1 MQIFDEHALD
11 AQDVADLLHVSRN
24 TVYNLV
30 KEGLLSSYMVGRK
43 MRFTL
48 SDVDD
53 YIARERVDAS
63 KDKTAQS
70 VAHKKTNQLVSE
82 GTLARNRDD
91 FTLAGNDMLADVL
104 ANILGQNQM
113 PISRAYVNSYHAL
126 EGMYRGQYGAAVIH
140 LFDRASQKHNLPF
153 VQSLVPGKSLVVF
166 HLASR
171 QVGLIVPKRNQKK
184 ILKMRDL
191 TREDVFPAL
200 RELGASER
208 IMFDEYLV
216 QTGAPA
222 SAFGRGI
229 EARSSLSAAEF
240 VAAGYADVTLGN
252 EQTAGL
258 VKGLGFIPLQKE
270 ELVLVLVKETEYE
283 QIVYKMRDLLVGDVF
298 KAEVSRVGSYDLSRC
313 GNILYEV

>member
-53 YIARERVDAS
+53 YIARERVEAS
-63 KDKTAQS
+63 KGKTVQTAL
-70 VAHKKTNQLVSE
+70 HKETKHAVSE
-82 GTLARNRDD
+82 GALARNRDD

-113 PISRAYVNSYHAL
+113 PISRAYVNSYNAL
-126 EGMYRGQYGAAVIH
+126 EGMYRGQYDAAVIH
-140 LFDRASQKHNLPF
+140 LFDRASQKYNLPF
-153 VQSLVPGKSLVVF
+153 VQRLVPGKSLIVF
-166 HLASR
+166 YLASR
-171 QVGLIVPKRNQKK
+171 QTGLIVPKRNLKK

-191 TREDVFPAL
+191 MREDVFPAL

-208 IMFDEYLV
+208 IMVDEYLV

-240 VAAGYADVTLGN
+240 VAAGHADVALGN
-252 EQTAGL
+252 EQTAKL
-258 VKGLGFIPLQKE
+258 VKGLSFIPLQKE
-270 ELVLVLVKETEYE
+270 ELAICLWAMY
-283 QIVYKMRDLLVGDVF
+283 
-298 KAEVSRVGSYDLSRC
+298 SRQRFRARHRMTCRVAATFFMKCR
-313 GNILYEV
+313 VV